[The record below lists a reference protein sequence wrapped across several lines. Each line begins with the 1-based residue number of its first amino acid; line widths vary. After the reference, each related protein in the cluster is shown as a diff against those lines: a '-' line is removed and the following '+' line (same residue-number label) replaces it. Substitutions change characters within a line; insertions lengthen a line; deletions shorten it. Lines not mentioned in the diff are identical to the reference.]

1 MDIDEADNKMF
12 EILANCHKQGCR
24 NESLVS
30 LLSDMDVNI
39 FVDKKTSDMATYEEW
54 LFCVEKFLI
63 DGKMRETDIVY
74 ALKEFLKYYRDKFG
88 YELDNIIDYISEKY
102 IN

>member
-1 MDIDEADNKMF
+1 MRRKVLIDE
-12 EILANCHKQGCR
+12 
-24 NESLVS
+24 
-30 LLSDMDVNI
+30 
-39 FVDKKTSDMATYEEW
+39 
-54 LFCVEKFLI
+54 
-63 DGKMRETDIVY
+63 KMRETDIVY